1 MSETMKFQCHIK
13 ISDNNLKNLTKEP
26 VEIQFMDKTATID
39 SNGEAIFDCEIS
51 QKDICKSF
59 PVKIHSETYIIIGTG
74 QCHPMSHR
82 NNTNPF
88 SLSLDKESTIKSIEI
103 SKEKEQSHTN
113 PKEHIAIY
121 TAEAQKPSDSNDSN
135 ADSQNP
141 NMIYLRANLTSG
153 VLKRDIKWAYYV
165 KDKDEHLWDSSK
177 INKDNLNKF
186 SSLQSS
192 DSKPAFESILE
203 RNIQIRFDINAKFKY
218 TIKENGTQKEIED
231 YLPNNKQL
239 VIFAY
244 KNNPAY
250 KVGDNITHATLNISS
265 SPILEINYNT
275 ITILHKDI
283 KKSFDIDIS
292 PKLIC
297 NMQNDKIYT
306 LEFNIQNDYLTL
318 KTNNNKL
325 YKIYKPQESTNN
337 ITENNNADSIY
348 LKDNNSFD
356 EIKNTLKLTKEN
368 ANVYVLT
375 KWQITLLMLQEVFEY
390 TKANNESKQ
399 RMDTMLTEIANE
411 LNRIKDDKPMYVHY
425 HLDSRARLEHFFAQ
439 CCVEVEGRAFR
450 LEEDLNYTTANR
462 LREVFANTFKNDS
475 AKADELIALK
485 SGRAKAIANYVYSD
499 KNGNEGGDDG
509 WDFRGR
515 GIKQLTGRNN
525 YAGFQSF
532 YNANNPNNKKDFL
545 NNEEYRK
552 ELITNGRVALLSAVW
567 FWNDKKYPN
576 KGKIVAWQGKYLY
589 EIADDET
596 NGNKTTQAIDN
607 TSKQNINLTQ
617 SQRVISILVNGGTN
631 GLTDRRDAYNRIN
644 NNDIF
649 KNFN

>member
-13 ISDNNLKNLTKEP
+13 ISGKNLKNFKKESAKL
-26 VEIQFMDKTATID
+26 QFMGKTATID
-39 SNGEAIFDCEIS
+39 NNGEAIFDCEIS

-59 PVKIHSETYIIIGTG
+59 PVKIHSEIYIIIGTG
-74 QCHPMSHR
+74 QCHPMSHS
-82 NNTNPF
+82 TKANPF
-88 SLSLDKESTIKSIEI
+88 FLSLDKESVIKSIEI
-103 SKEKEQSHTN
+103 SKEKEQSNTN

-121 TAEAQKPSDSNDSN
+121 TAEVQNPSDSNV
-135 ADSQNP
+135 DSQNNNP
-141 NMIYLRANLTSG
+141 NIIYLRVNLTSG
-153 VLKRDIKWAYYV
+153 VLKRDIEWAYYV
-165 KDKDEHLWDSSK
+165 KDKNESLWDSSK
-177 INKDNLNKF
+177 INKENLNKF
-186 SSLQSS
+186 SSLQS
-192 DSKPAFESILE
+192 FESTLE
-203 RNIQIRFDINAKFKY
+203 RNMQIRFDINAKFKY
-218 TIKENGTQKEIED
+218 TIKENDTQKEIED

-250 KVGDNITHATLNISS
+250 KVGDSIAHATLNISS
-265 SPILEINYNT
+265 LPILEINYNT

-297 NMQNDKIYT
+297 N
-306 LEFNIQNDYLTL
+306 IQNDYLTL

-325 YKIYKPQESTNN
+325 YKIYRLQESTNN

-390 TKANNESKQ
+390 TKASNENKQ

-439 CCVEVEGRAFR
+439 CCVEVGGRTFS
-450 LEEDLNYTTANR
+450 LEEKFNYTTANR
-462 LREVFANTFKNDS
+462 LREVFTDRFKDNS

-499 KNGNEGGDDG
+499 RNGNKGGDDG
-509 WDFRGR
+509 WNFRGR
-515 GIKQLTGRNN
+515 GIKQLTGKDN
-525 YAGFQSF
+525 YKNFTTKAREWGWIDDNIDFEKTPDLILQENKYLIMSAAYF
-532 YNANNPNNKKDFL
+532 WKDNAHRAKLKAPQHKEYNAHFKNKKC
-545 NNEEYRK
+545 
-552 ELITNGRVALLSAVW
+552 
-567 FWNDKKYPN
+567 
-576 KGKIVAWQGKYLY
+576 Y
-589 EIADDET
+589 EVADD
-596 NGNKTTQAIDN
+596 NIKTDNEKSKAI
-607 TSKQNINLTQ
+607 TYI
-617 SQRVISILVNGGTN
+617 VNRY
-631 GLTDRRDAYNRIN
+631 TDSYTKRFESHTRIKN
-644 NNDIF
+644 ANIF
-649 KNFN
+649 KDFS